1 MRVSFAVQPSR
12 SAGAR
17 LLALCEAYET
27 PGIDREELA
36 AKLRE
41 GTGLAASTVRRLI
54 TGLERE
60 GHLDAEGNGTAKC
73 YRPCRRL
80 LAVRETIRGLSRGTH
95 AELGVIAAT
104 VLIGAGSVALFVV
117 PFK

>member
-1 MRVSFAVQPSR
+1 MSFAVNPSR

-17 LLALCEAYET
+17 LLALSEVYEP

-36 AKLRE
+36 EKLRE
-41 GTGLAASTVRRLI
+41 ATGLAASTVSRLI

-60 GHLDAEGNGTAKC
+60 GHLDGDGDGRAKR
-73 YRPCRRL
+73 YRPRRRL
-80 LAVRETIRGLSRGTH
+80 QAARKTIRELSRGSN
-95 AELGVIAAT
+95 AQLGVLVAT
-104 VLIGAGSVALFVV
+104 VLSGSAGVAIFVA